1 MRADAAG
8 RRGIMSGEAA
18 LLRGRRNPLRRF
30 PVLVALIVGAAAA
43 LGQDQ
48 PPASSALPQPPPAQ
62 KPPEAPIPPVTEN
75 VDVTITNVDVFVTDS
90 KGRRVTGLKADDFEV
105 HQDGIPQKITNFYAV
120 SGGKV
125 LFEDGTSV
133 PFDVKE
139 PAGPQVPAIV
149 QAHYVFYID
158 NQNIQPQTRN
168 RMFKRLKEF
177 IQESVGPN
185 AEGMIVTYA
194 RSLKVRKNFTSHP
207 NELLATLEE
216 IELDTGGGTNSL
228 ADQRDALQRIND
240 AKSSAEAQNYALSY
254 SKSLRN
260 DIEFTTDAIV
270 DTISSLAGLQGRKNL
285 VYVSEGLPATAG
297 LELFEA
303 IREKFQ
309 DPSASMQEFDYDL
322 SSRYMKIITAANA
335 NGVTIYALDA
345 SGLQTSSA
353 LDASIRG
360 SSSTNDVR
368 LNDFFMRQNMQGPI
382 KMMAEETGGLAAVNT
397 NDWKANLDQVA
408 SDFSNFYS
416 LGYRAA
422 KGASDRGHRIEVA
435 VKRKGLTV
443 RTRTSFME
451 KSIETRT
458 SEAVL
463 ASLHYARNDNPLG
476 VNVSVGDPKP
486 YDAENYLLPV
496 RISVPIGKLGLIP
509 SGETLLGQFFVYFVV
524 LDVSGKQSDLQI
536 QRQEIKVPQK
546 ELTVAQRKDF
556 YYDVQ
561 LVVVPGGQKLAV
573 GVRDGVSNQTSYV
586 QKNVFV
592 SVLPKEKPLETSKP
606 GD

>member
-1 MRADAAG
+1 
-8 RRGIMSGEAA
+8 
-18 LLRGRRNPLRRF
+18 LRRF
-30 PVLVALIVGAAAA
+30 PVLVALLVGAATAV
-43 LGQDQ
+43 GQDK
-48 PPASSALPQPPPAQ
+48 PPVSPVLPPPAPAQ
-62 KPPEAPIPPVTEN
+62 KQPEAPIPPVTES
-75 VDVTITNVDVFVTDS
+75 VDVTVTNVDVFVTDS
-90 KGRRVTGLKADDFEV
+90 KGQRVTGLKADDFEIR
-105 HQDGIPQKITNFYAV
+105 QDGVPQKITNFYAV

-139 PAGPQVPAIV
+139 PAAPQIPQTV

-177 IQESVGPN
+177 IQQSVGPN

-194 RSLKVRKNFTSHP
+194 RSLKVRKSFTSHP
-207 NELLATLEE
+207 NELVATLED
-216 IELDTGGGTNSL
+216 IELDTGGGTNTVS
-228 ADQRDALQRIND
+228 DQRDALQRIND
-240 AKSSAEAQNYALSY
+240 AKSSTEAMNYAQQY

-260 DIEFTTDAIV
+260 DLEFTTDALV
-270 DTISSLAGLQGRKNL
+270 DTIASLAGLQGRKNL
-285 VYVSEGLPATAG
+285 IYVSEGLPAMAG
-297 LELFEA
+297 LELYEA
-303 IREKFQ
+303 IRQKFQ
-309 DPSASMQEFDYDL
+309 DPAASMQEFEYDL
-322 SSRYMKIITAANA
+322 NPRYMKIISAANA

-353 LDASIRG
+353 IDASNRG
-360 SSSTNDVR
+360 TDVH
-368 LNDFFMRQNMQGPI
+368 LNDFVVRQNMQGPI
-382 KMMAEETGGLAAVNT
+382 QMMSQETGGLAAVNT
-397 NDWKANLDQVA
+397 NDWKSNLDQIA

-422 KGASDRGHRIEVA
+422 KGASDRGHKIEVT

-451 KSIETRT
+451 KSIETKT
-458 SEAVL
+458 AEAVL

-476 VNVSVGDPKP
+476 VSVSVGDPKP

-496 RISVPIGKLGLIP
+496 RISVPIGKLGLVP
-509 SGETLLGQFFVYFVV
+509 SGDTLQGQFFVYFAV

-592 SVLPKEKPLETSKP
+592 SVLPKEKPLETTKP
-606 GD
+606 GT